1 MRELP
6 ESDLNLLYAAA
17 LEFGAN
23 WRRPL
28 VELAAERLPER
39 PREYRDSIATL
50 VGNCRKLIEVRIEEM
65 HRINYG
71 EWAEDAVGE
80 AAAWI
85 ADRYSWITELNRR
98 HGWRPRS
105 GVNETT
111 GVGSPS
117 RATNSSKERTYTR
130 ACSSIAYR
138 PYPPPH
144 R

>member
-1 MRELP
+1 MRELS

-50 VGNCRKLIEVRIEEM
+50 VGNCRKEIQVSIEEM
-65 HRINYG
+65 HRINNG

-80 AAAWI
+80 ADAWI
-85 ADRYSWITELNRR
+85 ADRYPWMTEQNRR
-98 HGWRPRS
+98 HAISQGSITP
-105 GVNETT
+105 GTANED
-111 GVGSPS
+111 
-117 RATNSSKERTYTR
+117 NIL
-130 ACSSIAYR
+130 IAA
-138 PYPPPH
+138 H
-144 R
+144 RMT